1 MHEPPAVE
9 PDPLALEALAL
20 RYAAGDLSKARAS
33 AFEARLADDQDARD
47 ALSEAVRLSAA
58 ALGQSPPAPD
68 RSFRALIRDRLRP
81 LNRWSPRWLTR
92 RAYRGHPLAWG
103 GLGAGVAAAA
113 AILGLS
119 LAEHPSPPT
128 AQTVAVAETPPSA
141 GHHHDGGDTTIET
154 RTAIG
159 VAPPQD
165 HVAGEHTE
173 AVVAANSP
181 GVVGCH
187 DEATLKE
194 AEIWA
199 ELSTPD
205 HVEKAHEEDLR
216 WRQRMRGLHP
226 GHPDRSGLGIDSHAP

>member
-20 RYAAGDLSKARAS
+20 RYAAGDLSTARAS

-58 ALGQSPPAPD
+58 ALGQPPPAPD
-68 RSFRALIRDRLRP
+68 RSFRGLIRERLRP

-92 RAYRGHPLAWG
+92 RAYRGHPLVWG

-113 AILGLS
+113 AIFGLA
-119 LAEHPSPPT
+119 LAEQPPAPT
-128 AQTVAVAETPPSA
+128 SHTVAVADSPLSTGRE
-141 GHHHDGGDTTIET
+141 HWTTDATIQPVT
-154 RTAIG
+154 TIG
-159 VAPPQD
+159 VAHEE
-165 HVAGEHTE
+165 HVAGEHSAV
-173 AVVAANSP
+173 AVVAHGPNAAE
-181 GVVGCH
+181 GH

-216 WRQRMRGLHP
+216 RRQLMRGLHP
-226 GHPDRSGLGIDSHAP
+226 GHPDRSGLSIDSHAP